1 MVEERKPVT
10 VYDLVQMKQRGERI
24 VVLTCYDALFAR
36 LLDAS
41 GVDILLVGDSV
52 NQVLAG
58 AETTLSATL
67 DQMIYHTKIVRRG
80 AERAMVVCDMPF
92 LTYQVS
98 PAEAIKN
105 CGRVMAETGC
115 HSVKL
120 EGGRPLAATVRA
132 LVDVGIP
139 VMGHLGL
146 TPQSVH
152 ALGGYRV
159 QGRDEKTAERL
170 KDDAKALEDAGAF
183 AIVLELV
190 PAPLASQI
198 TKALTIPTIG
208 IGAGPAC
215 DGQVL
220 VLHDVLGLF
229 GEFKPKFAKRYADIG
244 AQVADALREFD
255 REVRDGSF
263 PTAEHS
269 FTMKDSELA
278 SLQRGLAQP
287 KAV

>member
-1 MVEERKPVT
+1 MPDEHRDRAVT
-10 VYDLVQMKQRGERI
+10 THELLSMKTRGERI

-52 NQVLAG
+52 NEVLAG

-67 DQMIYHTKIVRRG
+67 EQMIYHTRIVRRG
-80 AERAMVVCDMPF
+80 ARRAMVVCDLPF
-92 LTYQVS
+92 LSYQIS
-98 PAEAIKN
+98 PQEAIRN
-105 CGRVMAETGC
+105 AGRVMQETGC
-115 HSVKL
+115 HAVKL
-120 EGGRPLAATVRA
+120 EGGRPMVETVRA

-152 ALGGYRV
+152 ALGGHRV
-159 QGRDEKTAERL
+159 QGRDEATAERL
-170 KDDAKALEDAGAF
+170 KGDARALEESGAF

-198 TKALTIPTIG
+198 TKALAIPTIG

-220 VLHDVLGLF
+220 VLHDMLGLNEDF
-229 GEFKPKFAKRYADIG
+229 AAKFVKRYAELAED
-244 AQVADALREFD
+244 VREAVRLFAA
-255 REVRDGSF
+255 EVREGRY
-263 PTAEHS
+263 PGPEHS
-269 FTMKDSELA
+269 F
-278 SLQRGLAQP
+278 P
-287 KAV
+287 K

>member
-1 MVEERKPVT
+1 MRSRHAVPEAPKPVT
-10 VYDLVQMKQRGERI
+10 THDLLQMKAQGKRI

-36 LLDAS
+36 LLDGA

-67 DQMIYHTKIVRRG
+67 DQMLYHTKIVRRG
-80 AERAMVVCDMPF
+80 AERALVVCDMPF

-98 PAEAIKN
+98 PADAIRN
-105 CGRVMAETGC
+105 CGRVLAETGC
-115 HSVKL
+115 QGVKL
-120 EGGRPLAATVRA
+120 EGGRPIADTIRA
-132 LVDVGIP
+132 LVNVGIP

-159 QGRDEKTAERL
+159 QGRDEPTADRL
-170 KDDAKALEDAGAF
+170 KDDARALEDAGAF
-183 AIVLELV
+183 AVVLELI

-198 TKALTIPTIG
+198 SKALTIPTIG

-220 VLHDVLGLF
+220 VVHDMLGLNDRF
-229 GEFKPKFAKRYADIG
+229 AAKFVKRYATLG
-244 AQVADALREFD
+244 E
-255 REVRDGSF
+255 EVREAVQRYADEVREGRY
-263 PTAEHS
+263 PGPEHS
-269 FTMKDSELA
+269 F
-278 SLQRGLAQP
+278 P
-287 KAV
+287 K